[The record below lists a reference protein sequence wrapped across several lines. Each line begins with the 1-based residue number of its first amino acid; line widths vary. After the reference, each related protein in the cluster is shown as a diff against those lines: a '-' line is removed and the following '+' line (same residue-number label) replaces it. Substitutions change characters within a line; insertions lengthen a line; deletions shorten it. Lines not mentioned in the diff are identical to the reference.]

1 MLMIA
6 PGREKN
12 PLGIFLVTRLTV
24 TPASRPRESDALSL
38 ISGVFS
44 AARHRC
50 PIGGRMKR
58 EPDEGEPA
66 ER

>member
-6 PGREKN
+6 SGREKN

-24 TPASRPRESDALSL
+24 TPASRPGERGALMT

-44 AARHRC
+44 VPNTAARSAA
-50 PIGGRMKR
+50 G
-58 EPDEGEPA
+58 
-66 ER
+66 

>member
-1 MLMIA
+1 MIA
-6 PGREKN
+6 LGREKK

-24 TPASRPRESDALSL
+24 MPASRTVERGALRP
-38 ISGVFS
+38 IAGVFS
-44 AARHRC
+44 AAQHRC

-58 EPDEGEPA
+58 EPDEGARA